1 MRNMRHTQPSMI
13 RKRVY
18 MSKLARGLRMGL
30 LAVGVAALAS
40 CQMTAEDRSM
50 MDQTRADA
58 AAAQSAA
65 DRAAQAADRAAAA
78 AQQAADSASSA
89 QMAAERSD
97 RAMAQGLRK

>member
-1 MRNMRHTQPSMI
+1 MRRTQLSMI

-18 MSKLARGLRMGL
+18 MSKLARGLRMGV
-30 LAVGVAALAS
+30 LAVGVAAVLAS
-40 CQMTAEDRSM
+40 CQSAQDTE
-50 MDQTRADA
+50 QTRADA
-58 AAAQSAA
+58 AAAQAAA

>member
-1 MRNMRHTQPSMI
+1 MRRTQPLMI
-13 RKRVY
+13 RKRVS
-18 MSKLARGLRMGL
+18 MSKLARGLRIGV
-30 LAVGVAALAS
+30 LAAGVAALSA
-40 CQMTAEDRSM
+40 CQTAEDRSM
-50 MDQTRADA
+50 MEQTRADA
-58 AAAQSAA
+58 AAAQAAA

>member
-1 MRNMRHTQPSMI
+1 MRRTQLSMI

-18 MSKLARGLRMGL
+18 MSKLARGLRIGV
-30 LAVGVAALAS
+30 LAAGVAVLAS
-40 CQMTAEDRSM
+40 CQSSQEME
-50 MDQTRADA
+50 QTRADA
-58 AAAQSAA
+58 AAAQAAA

>member
-1 MRNMRHTQPSMI
+1 MRHTQPSMI

-18 MSKLARGLRMGL
+18 MSKFARGLRMAV
-30 LAVGVAALAS
+30 LAGGVAVLAA
-40 CQMTAEDRSM
+40 CQMSSEERTAL
-50 MDQTRADA
+50 DQARTDA
-58 AAAQSAA
+58 AAAQAAA
-65 DRAAQAADRAAAA
+65 DRASQAADRAAAA